1 MNAGFE
7 TALTD
12 SPEPLSLWVGGSEG
26 QLMVL

>member
-1 MNAGFE
+1 MNADIE

-12 SPEPLSLWVGGSEG
+12 SPEPLSLRVRGSEG